1 MDGVKCFW
9 SSNCPY
15 YETTT
20 SYGKERVMCSNT
32 DCIISLDYLN
42 NLPTVIEES
51 DSE

>member
-32 DCIISLDYLN
+32 DCILHGSED
-42 NLPTVIEES
+42 EEVG
-51 DSE
+51 DTE